1 MNRDLVA
8 STAKAAIVA
17 SGLWLAVWLAVGDG
31 IRWLGYANA
40 MGFFWGLMALCAG
53 LILLAIGHRLFALPG
68 VMLGAVI
75 IAHGVPLRITA
86 PDPEPAARDIRIVT
100 ASARGQNR
108 DMAALARTVLT
119 HRPDIVMLQEVS
131 DSAALLAAVE
141 TLDRRQWHDA
151 SAGGLVTLSRWPV
164 RKIDA
169 AGGVLRVRI
178 GAGATAITAWNLR
191 APKNYRDPLVNAH
204 FHAALSESVEQQKP
218 DIVAGDFNATPWND
232 GYGVMRRRMINAF
245 DQAGAGTGFT
255 FPSDARRMGALFA
268 FVRIDHLFLAP
279 GWTARQAMVGSASHG
294 ADHHPVIALVS
305 PPTR

>member
-1 MNRDLVA
+1 MTRDLVA
-8 STAKAAIVA
+8 TTAKAAIVA
-17 SGLWLAVWLAVGDG
+17 SGLWLATWLAVGDG

-53 LILLAIGHRLFALPG
+53 LTLLATGHRLFALSG
-68 VMLGAVI
+68 AMLGTVI
-75 IAHGVPLRITA
+75 IAHGVPLRITT
-86 PDPEPAARDIRIVT
+86 PDPEPTARDIRIVT
-100 ASARGQNR
+100 ASARGRNR

-119 HRPDIVMLQEVS
+119 HRPDIVMLQEVA

-141 TLDRRQWHDA
+141 TLDRRRWYDA

-169 AGGVLRVRI
+169 VGGVLRARI
-178 GAGATAITAWNLR
+178 GAGTTAVTVWNLR
-191 APKNYRDPLVNAH
+191 APKNYSDPLVNAH
-204 FHAALSESVEQQKP
+204 FHAALSEAVEQQKP

-232 GYGVMRRRMINAF
+232 GYAVMRRRMINAF
-245 DQAGAGTGFT
+245 DQAGVGPGFT
-255 FPSDARRMGALFA
+255 FPSDARRIGALFA

-279 GWTARQAMVGSASHG
+279 GWTVRQAMVGSASHD